1 MCFQF
6 RPFGV
11 IDQAYAGSTVG
22 FPKVDKGCEK
32 RFYLPQSI
40 IEGPSASDKKSLRR
54 ERASLVNNDMGPN
67 LDEAELAHKQK
78 CQMRSCFGGMD
89 LCLNSSFDRLGY
101 ASSISL
107 EERNSLSAVTTSRL

>member
-22 FPKVDKGCEK
+22 FPKVDKGREK

-40 IEGPSASDKKSLRR
+40 IEGPSASDNR
-54 ERASLVNNDMGPN
+54 
-67 LDEAELAHKQK
+67 
-78 CQMRSCFGGMD
+78 
-89 LCLNSSFDRLGY
+89 
-101 ASSISL
+101 
-107 EERNSLSAVTTSRL
+107 

>member
-40 IEGPSASDKKSLRR
+40 IEGPSAPDKII
-54 ERASLVNNDMGPN
+54 
-67 LDEAELAHKQK
+67 EA
-78 CQMRSCFGGMD
+78 
-89 LCLNSSFDRLGY
+89 
-101 ASSISL
+101 
-107 EERNSLSAVTTSRL
+107 